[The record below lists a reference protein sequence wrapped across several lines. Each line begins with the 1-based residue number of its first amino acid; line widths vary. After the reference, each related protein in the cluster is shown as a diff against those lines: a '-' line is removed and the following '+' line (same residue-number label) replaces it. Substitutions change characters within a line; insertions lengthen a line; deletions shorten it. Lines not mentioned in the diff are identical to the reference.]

1 MTKIPAMNRLAFVT
15 TSAAGALAAATKPVS
30 ARIGAELTG
39 VWNSTASG
47 EGSCGDSVGRFQL
60 KLTQSGKN
68 VTGSYYGGTASLSG
82 TLDGNVLVGTWKESD
97 ASGSLRFIFS
107 DDRNTFE
114 GSWSI
119 PGSTSMGGW
128 SGERSQQPALP
139 AIP

>member
-1 MTKIPAMNRLAFVT
+1 MNRLAFVT
-15 TSAAGALAAATKPVS
+15 TSAAGALAASAKPPS
-30 ARIGAELTG
+30 ARAVSGLTG
-39 VWNSTASG
+39 DWNSTASG

-60 KLTQSGKN
+60 TLTQSGKS

-97 ASGSLRFIFS
+97 GTGSLRFIFS
-107 DDRNTFE
+107 DDRNAFE

-128 SGERSQQPALP
+128 SGERAQPPSLP
-139 AIP
+139 ATP